1 MKKLAVIGVAVGLVF
16 GLASCGKAKTEG
28 GGDLKAYNVP
38 LPDGKTVVCVSDV
51 YDLSSG
57 GGISCDWA
65 NAK

>member
-1 MKKLAVIGVAVGLVF
+1 MKKLVTIGAAVGLVL
-16 GLASCGKAKTEG
+16 GLVSCGQAKTEG

-38 LPDGKTVVCVSDV
+38 LPEGKTVVCVSDV

-57 GGISCDWA
+57 GGVSCDWN